1 MLMFDVAL
9 EPRTLQIVA
18 NMFCINQLIQQLS
31 LQCCMGILLLVSSPQ
46 PLEHIIGLFHAF
58 KGNNMLQIVN
68 LSKSKLV
75 KEDQM
80 IYDAILSAC
89 KPILGYN

>member
-1 MLMFDVAL
+1 MLMFDIAL

-18 NMFCINQLIQQLS
+18 NMFCINQLIRQLS
-31 LQCCMGILLLVSSPQ
+31 LRCCMGILLLISIPQ

-80 IYDAILSAC
+80 IFDAILSAC